1 MSKKPYYITTPIY
14 YPSGNPHIGHCYT
27 TVACDSIARYRRMQG
42 YDVMFLTG
50 KDEHGQ
56 KIEQKAAEKGVTP
69 KQYVDEIVE
78 HFKKLWSYMNISY
91 DRYIR
96 TTDDYHV
103 KSVQTIFKALYD
115 KGYIYK
121 GEYKGKYCT
130 PCESFWTESQLD
142 EDGKCPECHRDVVEA
157 KEEAYF
163 FKMSPFAERIEKLLL
178 ETDYLQPKTRA
189 TELVNNFIK
198 PGLED
203 LCVSRTSFKWGIPVP
218 FDDKHIIYVW
228 VDALSNYI
236 SALGYAN
243 DTYNDYD
250 KFWPADVHMVAKDI
264 MRFHAIIWPA
274 ILMALDLPLPK
285 HLAVHGWITFN
296 GQKMSKSI
304 GNVVDPM
311 VLGERYSPDAIRY
324 HILREMALGA
334 DSSFSNEIMINRI
347 NSDLANDLGN
357 LVSRTVAMVEKY
369 FGGTLPAD
377 KKSDPMDDELISMAT
392 ALRAKVDECMDNT
405 TLNIA
410 LAEIFKVIS
419 RANKYID
426 ETAPW
431 VLAKDESNKPRLA
444 AVLYNLLEAIR
455 ISTSLLSAFMPT
467 TMPKVWE
474 QIGASA
480 DDVSYENAAKFGVL
494 PADVTVHRGEVLFPR
509 IDVDK
514 EISELNAL
522 IDAQM
527 KKTQAEQDKDG
538 ANLEPLSETIKIDD
552 FFKSDLRVAEVKSCE
567 KIPKAKKLLK
577 LMLDDGFGERQVV
590 SGIAKWYA
598 PDDLIGKKVIVVA
611 NLAPAKLCGVESNG
625 MIVAASV
632 GEDAKVIF
640 VDKDI
645 PNGSKLS

>member
-1 MSKKPYYITTPIY
+1 MEKKPFYITTPIY

-50 KDEHGQ
+50 TDEHGL

-69 KQYVDEIVE
+69 KEYVDEVVKT
-78 HFKKLWSYMNISY
+78 FKKLWSYMNISY

-96 TTDDYHV
+96 TTDDYHIET
-103 KSVQTIFKALYD
+103 VQKIFKALYD

-142 EDGKCPECHRDVVEA
+142 ENGCCPECHREVTEA

-163 FKMSPFAERIEKLLL
+163 FKMSPFAERIEKLLT

-203 LCVSRTSFKWGIPVP
+203 LCVSRTTFKWGIPVT
-218 FDDKHIIYVW
+218 FDDKHVVYVW
-228 VDALSNYI
+228 IDALSNYI
-236 SALGYAN
+236 SALGFWN
-243 DTYNDYD
+243 EQYNDFD

-264 MRFHAIIWPA
+264 MRFHAIVWPA
-274 ILMALDLPLPK
+274 MLMALDLPLPK

-296 GQKMSKSI
+296 GQKMSKSL
-304 GNVVDPM
+304 GNVVDPFI
-311 VLGERYSPDAIRY
+311 LGERYGADAIRY

-347 NSDLANDLGN
+347 NSDLANGLGN
-357 LVSRTVAMVEKY
+357 LVSRTVAMVDKY

-377 KKSDPMDDELISMAT
+377 REEGEFDAELIAE
-392 ALRAKVDECMDNT
+392 AKGLVAKVDEFMDKTQIN
-405 TLNIA
+405 NA
-410 LAEIFKVIS
+410 LAEIFKVVS

-431 VLAKDESNKPRLA
+431 VLGKDESKKARLA
-444 AVLYNLLEAIR
+444 TVLYNLLETIR
-455 ISTSLLSAFMPT
+455 IVSTLLSNFMPT

-474 QIGASA
+474 QIGAAES
-480 DDVSYENAAKFGVL
+480 DITYENAGKFGVL
-494 PADVTVHRGEVLFPR
+494 PADVTVHRGEIIFPR

-514 EISELNAL
+514 EIEELNK
-522 IDAQM
+522 IIGSN
-527 KKTQAEQDKDG
+527 AEPEEKADDG
-538 ANLEPLSETIKIDD
+538 FEPAPIADEITIDD
-552 FFKSDLRVAEVKSCE
+552 FAKVDLRVALVKDCE
-567 KIPKAKKLLK
+567 KVKKSKKLLC
-577 LMLDDGFGERQVV
+577 LQLDDGFGGRQVV
-590 SGIAKWYA
+590 SGIAAWYK
-598 PDDLIGKKVIVVA
+598 PEDLIGKKVVIVA
-611 NLAPAKLCGVESNG
+611 NLKPVKLCGVESNG
-625 MIVAASV
+625 MICAADTSDGAASV
-632 GEDAKVIF
+632 IFPDQDLPCGAK
-640 VDKDI
+640 
-645 PNGSKLS
+645 LR

>member
-1 MSKKPYYITTPIY
+1 MEKKPFYITTPIY

-50 KDEHGQ
+50 TDEHGL

-69 KQYVDEIVE
+69 KEYVDEIVKT
-78 HFKKLWSYMNISY
+78 FKKLWSYMNISY

-96 TTDDYHV
+96 TTDDYHIET
-103 KSVQTIFKALYD
+103 VQKIFKALYD

-142 EDGKCPECHRDVVEA
+142 ENGCCPECHREVTEA

-163 FKMSPFAERIEKLLL
+163 FKMSPFAERIEKLLT

-203 LCVSRTSFKWGIPVP
+203 LCVSRTTFKWGIPVT
-218 FDDKHIIYVW
+218 FDDKHVVYVW
-228 VDALSNYI
+228 IDALSNYI
-236 SALGYAN
+236 SALGFWN
-243 DTYNDYD
+243 EQYNDFD

-274 ILMALDLPLPK
+274 MLMALDLPLPK

-296 GQKMSKSI
+296 GQKMSKSL
-304 GNVVDPM
+304 GNVVDPFI
-311 VLGERYSPDAIRY
+311 LGERYGADAIRY

-347 NSDLANDLGN
+347 NSDLANGLGN
-357 LVSRTVAMVEKY
+357 LVSRTVAMADKY

-377 KKSDPMDDELISMAT
+377 REAGDFDAELMAE
-392 ALRAKVDECMDNT
+392 AKELVAKVDEFMDKTQIN
-405 TLNIA
+405 NA
-410 LAEIFKVIS
+410 LAEIFKVVS

-431 VLAKDESNKPRLA
+431 VLGKDESKKARLA
-444 AVLYNLLEAIR
+444 TVLYNLLEAIR
-455 ISTSLLSAFMPT
+455 IVSTLLSNFMPT

-474 QIGASA
+474 QIGAAES
-480 DDVSYENAAKFGVL
+480 DITYENAGKFGVL
-494 PADVTVHRGEVLFPR
+494 PADVTVHRGEIIFPR
-509 IDVDK
+509 IDVNK
-514 EISELNAL
+514 EIEELNK
-522 IDAQM
+522 IIGSN
-527 KKTQAEQDKDG
+527 AEPEEKADDG
-538 ANLEPLSETIKIDD
+538 FEPAPIADEITIDD
-552 FFKSDLRVAEVKSCE
+552 FAKVDLRVALVKDCE
-567 KIPKAKKLLK
+567 KVKKSKKLLC
-577 LMLDDGFGERQVV
+577 LQLDDGFGGRQVV
-590 SGIAKWYA
+590 SGIAAWYK
-598 PDDLIGKKVIVVA
+598 PEDLIGKKVVIVA
-611 NLAPAKLCGVESNG
+611 NLKPVKLCGVESNG
-625 MIVAASV
+625 MICAADTPDGAASV
-632 GEDAKVIF
+632 IFPDQDLPCGAK
-640 VDKDI
+640 
-645 PNGSKLS
+645 LR

>member
-1 MSKKPYYITTPIY
+1 MEKKPFYITTPIY

-42 YDVMFLTG
+42 YVVMFLTG
-50 KDEHGQ
+50 TDEHGL

-69 KQYVDEIVE
+69 KEYVDEVVKT
-78 HFKKLWSYMNISY
+78 FKKLWSYMNISY

-96 TTDDYHV
+96 TTDDYHIET
-103 KSVQTIFKALYD
+103 VQKIFKALYD

-142 EDGKCPECHRDVVEA
+142 ENGCCPECHREVTEA

-163 FKMSPFAERIEKLLL
+163 FKMSPFAERIEKLLT

-203 LCVSRTSFKWGIPVP
+203 LCVSRTTFKWGIPVT
-218 FDDKHIIYVW
+218 FDDKHVVYVW
-228 VDALSNYI
+228 IDALSNYI
-236 SALGYAN
+236 SALGFWN
-243 DTYNDYD
+243 EQYNDFD

-274 ILMALDLPLPK
+274 MLMALDLPLPK

-296 GQKMSKSI
+296 GQKMSKSL
-304 GNVVDPM
+304 GNVVDPFI
-311 VLGERYSPDAIRY
+311 LGERYGADAIRY

-347 NSDLANDLGN
+347 NSDLANGLGN
-357 LVSRTVAMVEKY
+357 LVSRTVAMADKY

-377 KKSDPMDDELISMAT
+377 REAGDFDAELIAE
-392 ALRAKVDECMDNT
+392 AEELRAKVDEFMDKTQIN
-405 TLNIA
+405 NA
-410 LAEIFKVIS
+410 LAEIFKVVS

-431 VLAKDESNKPRLA
+431 VLGKDESKKARLA
-444 AVLYNLLEAIR
+444 TVLYNLLETIR
-455 ISTSLLSAFMPT
+455 IVSTLLSNFMPT

-474 QIGASA
+474 QIGAAES
-480 DDVSYENAAKFGVL
+480 DITYENAGKFGVL
-494 PADVTVHRGEVLFPR
+494 PADVTVHRGEIIFPR

-514 EISELNAL
+514 EIEELNKIIGSNAKPEEKA
-522 IDAQM
+522 D
-527 KKTQAEQDKDG
+527 DG
-538 ANLEPLSETIKIDD
+538 FEPAPIADEITIDD
-552 FFKSDLRVAEVKSCE
+552 FAKVDLRVALVKDCE
-567 KIPKAKKLLK
+567 KVKKSKKLLC
-577 LMLDDGFGERQVV
+577 LQLDDGFGGRQVV
-590 SGIAKWYA
+590 SGIAAWYK
-598 PDDLIGKKVIVVA
+598 PEDLIGKKVVIVA
-611 NLAPAKLCGVESNG
+611 NLKPVKLCGVESNG
-625 MIVAASV
+625 MICAADTPDGAASV
-632 GEDAKVIF
+632 IFPDQDLPCGAK
-640 VDKDI
+640 
-645 PNGSKLS
+645 LR

>member
-1 MSKKPYYITTPIY
+1 MEKKPFYITTPIY

-50 KDEHGQ
+50 TDEHGL

-69 KQYVDEIVE
+69 KEYVDEIVKN
-78 HFKKLWSYMNISY
+78 FKKLWSYMNISY

-96 TTDDYHV
+96 TTDDYHIET
-103 KSVQTIFKALYD
+103 VQKIFKALYD

-142 EDGKCPECHRDVVEA
+142 ENGCCPECHREVTEA

-163 FKMSPFAERIEKLLL
+163 FKMSPFAERIEKLLT

-203 LCVSRTSFKWGIPVP
+203 LCVSRTTFKWGIPVT
-218 FDDKHIIYVW
+218 FDDKHVVYVW
-228 VDALSNYI
+228 IDALSNYI
-236 SALGYAN
+236 SALGFWN
-243 DTYNDYD
+243 EQYNDFD

-274 ILMALDLPLPK
+274 MLMALDLPLPK

-296 GQKMSKSI
+296 GQKMSKSL
-304 GNVVDPM
+304 GNVVDPFI
-311 VLGERYSPDAIRY
+311 LGERYGADAIRY

-347 NSDLANDLGN
+347 NSDLANGLGN
-357 LVSRTVAMVEKY
+357 LVSRTVAMADKY

-377 KKSDPMDDELISMAT
+377 REAGEFDAELIAE
-392 ALRAKVDECMDNT
+392 AKGLVAKVDEFMDKTQIN
-405 TLNIA
+405 NA
-410 LAEIFKVIS
+410 LAEIFKVVS

-431 VLAKDESNKPRLA
+431 VLGKDESKKARLA
-444 AVLYNLLEAIR
+444 TVLYNLLETIR
-455 ISTSLLSAFMPT
+455 IVSTLLSNFMPT

-474 QIGASA
+474 QIGAAES
-480 DDVSYENAAKFGVL
+480 DITYENAGKFGVL
-494 PADVTVHRGEVLFPR
+494 PADVTVHRGEIIFPR

-514 EISELNAL
+514 EIEELNK
-522 IDAQM
+522 IIGSN
-527 KKTQAEQDKDG
+527 AEPEEKADDG
-538 ANLEPLSETIKIDD
+538 FEPAPIADEITIDD
-552 FFKSDLRVAEVKSCE
+552 FAKVDLRVALVKDCE
-567 KIPKAKKLLK
+567 KVKKSKKLLC
-577 LMLDDGFGERQVV
+577 LQLDDGFGGRQVV
-590 SGIAKWYA
+590 SGIAAWYK
-598 PDDLIGKKVIVVA
+598 PEDLIGKKVVIVA
-611 NLAPAKLCGVESNG
+611 NLKPVKLCGVESNG
-625 MIVAASV
+625 MICAADTPDGAASV
-632 GEDAKVIF
+632 IFPDQDLPCGAK
-640 VDKDI
+640 
-645 PNGSKLS
+645 LR

>member
-1 MSKKPYYITTPIY
+1 MEKKPFYITTPIY

-50 KDEHGQ
+50 TDEHGL

-69 KQYVDEIVE
+69 KEYVDEVVKT
-78 HFKKLWSYMNISY
+78 FKKLWSYMNISY

-96 TTDDYHV
+96 TTDDYHIET
-103 KSVQTIFKALYD
+103 VQKIFKALYD

-142 EDGKCPECHRDVVEA
+142 ENGCCPECHREVTEA

-163 FKMSPFAERIEKLLL
+163 FKMSSFAERIEKLLT

-203 LCVSRTSFKWGIPVP
+203 LCVSRTTFKWGIPVT
-218 FDDKHIIYVW
+218 FDDKHVVYVW
-228 VDALSNYI
+228 IDALSNYI
-236 SALGYAN
+236 SALGFWN
-243 DTYNDYD
+243 EQYNDFD

-264 MRFHAIIWPA
+264 MRFHAIVWPA
-274 ILMALDLPLPK
+274 MLMALDLPLPK

-296 GQKMSKSI
+296 GQKMSKSL
-304 GNVVDPM
+304 GNVVDPFI
-311 VLGERYSPDAIRY
+311 LGERYGADAIRY

-347 NSDLANDLGN
+347 NSDLANGLGN
-357 LVSRTVAMVEKY
+357 LVSRTVAMADKY

-377 KKSDPMDDELISMAT
+377 REEGDFDAELIAE
-392 ALRAKVDECMDNT
+392 AKGLVAKVDEFMDKTQIN
-405 TLNIA
+405 NA
-410 LAEIFKVIS
+410 LAEIFKVVS

-431 VLAKDESNKPRLA
+431 VLGKDESKKARLA
-444 AVLYNLLEAIR
+444 TVLYNLLETIR
-455 ISTSLLSAFMPT
+455 IVSTLLSNFMPT

-474 QIGASA
+474 QIGAAES
-480 DDVSYENAAKFGVL
+480 DITYENAGKFGVL
-494 PADVTVHRGEVLFPR
+494 PADVTVHRGEIIFPR

-514 EISELNAL
+514 EIEELNK
-522 IDAQM
+522 IIGSN
-527 KKTQAEQDKDG
+527 AEPEEKADDG
-538 ANLEPLSETIKIDD
+538 FEPAPIADEITIDD
-552 FFKSDLRVAEVKSCE
+552 FAKVDLRVALVKDCE
-567 KIPKAKKLLK
+567 KVKKSKKLLC
-577 LMLDDGFGERQVV
+577 LQLDDGFGGRQVV
-590 SGIAKWYA
+590 SGIAAWYK
-598 PDDLIGKKVIVVA
+598 PEDLIGKKVVIVA
-611 NLAPAKLCGVESNG
+611 NLKPVKLCGVESNG
-625 MIVAASV
+625 MICAADTPDGAASV
-632 GEDAKVIF
+632 IFPDQDLPCGAK
-640 VDKDI
+640 
-645 PNGSKLS
+645 LR

>member
-1 MSKKPYYITTPIY
+1 MEKKPFYITTPIY

-50 KDEHGQ
+50 TDEHGL

-69 KQYVDEIVE
+69 KEYVDEVVKT
-78 HFKKLWSYMNISY
+78 FKKLWSYMNISY

-96 TTDDYHV
+96 TTDDYHIET
-103 KSVQTIFKALYD
+103 VQKIFKALYD

-142 EDGKCPECHRDVVEA
+142 ENGCCPECHREVTEA

-163 FKMSPFAERIEKLLL
+163 FKMSPFAERIEKLLT

-203 LCVSRTSFKWGIPVP
+203 LCVSRTTFKWGIPVT
-218 FDDKHIIYVW
+218 FDDKHVIYVW
-228 VDALSNYI
+228 IDALSNYI
-236 SALGYAN
+236 SALGFWN
-243 DTYNDYD
+243 EQYNDFD

-274 ILMALDLPLPK
+274 MLMALDLPLPK

-296 GQKMSKSI
+296 GQKMSKSL
-304 GNVVDPM
+304 GNVVDPFI
-311 VLGERYSPDAIRY
+311 LGERYGADAIRY

-347 NSDLANDLGN
+347 NSDLANGLGN
-357 LVSRTVAMVEKY
+357 LVSRTVAMVDKY

-377 KKSDPMDDELISMAT
+377 REAGDFDAELIAE
-392 ALRAKVDECMDNT
+392 AEELRAKVDEFMDKTQIN
-405 TLNIA
+405 NA
-410 LAEIFKVIS
+410 LAEIFKVVS

-431 VLAKDESNKPRLA
+431 VLGKDESKKARLA
-444 AVLYNLLEAIR
+444 TVLYNLLETIR
-455 ISTSLLSAFMPT
+455 IVSTLLSNFMPT

-474 QIGASA
+474 QIGAAES
-480 DDVSYENAAKFGVL
+480 DITYENAGKFGVL
-494 PADVTVHRGEVLFPR
+494 PADVTVHRGEIIFPR

-514 EISELNAL
+514 EIEELNK
-522 IDAQM
+522 IIGSN
-527 KKTQAEQDKDG
+527 AEPEEKADDG
-538 ANLEPLSETIKIDD
+538 FEPAPIADEITIDD
-552 FFKSDLRVAEVKSCE
+552 FAKVDLRVALVKDCE
-567 KIPKAKKLLK
+567 KVKKSKKLLC
-577 LMLDDGFGERQVV
+577 LQLDDGFGGRQVV
-590 SGIAKWYA
+590 SGIAAWYK
-598 PDDLIGKKVIVVA
+598 PEDLIGKKVVIVA
-611 NLAPAKLCGVESNG
+611 NLKPVKLCGVESNG
-625 MIVAASV
+625 MICAADTPDGAASV
-632 GEDAKVIF
+632 IFPDQDLPCGAK
-640 VDKDI
+640 
-645 PNGSKLS
+645 LR

>member
-1 MSKKPYYITTPIY
+1 MEKKPFYITTPIY

-50 KDEHGQ
+50 TDEHGL
-56 KIEQKAAEKGVTP
+56 KIEQKAVEKGVTP
-69 KQYVDEIVE
+69 KEYVDEIVKT
-78 HFKKLWSYMNISY
+78 FKKLWSYMNISY

-96 TTDDYHV
+96 TTDDYHIET
-103 KSVQTIFKALYD
+103 VQKIFKALYD

-142 EDGKCPECHRDVVEA
+142 ENGCCPECHREVTEA

-163 FKMSPFAERIEKLLL
+163 FKMSPFAERIEKLLT

-203 LCVSRTSFKWGIPVP
+203 LCVSRTSFKWGIPVT
-218 FDDKHIIYVW
+218 FDDKHVVYVW
-228 VDALSNYI
+228 IDALSNYI
-236 SALGYAN
+236 SALGFWN
-243 DTYNDYD
+243 EQYNDFD

-274 ILMALDLPLPK
+274 MLMALDLPLPK

-296 GQKMSKSI
+296 GQKMSKSL
-304 GNVVDPM
+304 GNVVDPFI
-311 VLGERYSPDAIRY
+311 LGERYGADAIRY

-347 NSDLANDLGN
+347 NSDLANGLGN
-357 LVSRTVAMVEKY
+357 LVSRTVAMADKY
-369 FGGTLPAD
+369 FGGTLP
-377 KKSDPMDDELISMAT
+377 SDREAGDFDAELIAE
-392 ALRAKVDECMDNT
+392 AEELRAKVDEFMDKTQIN
-405 TLNIA
+405 NA
-410 LAEIFKVIS
+410 LAEIFKVVS

-431 VLAKDESNKPRLA
+431 VLGKDESKKARLA
-444 AVLYNLLEAIR
+444 TVLYNLLETIR
-455 ISTSLLSAFMPT
+455 IVSTLLSNFMPT

-474 QIGASA
+474 QIGAAES
-480 DDVSYENAAKFGVL
+480 DITYENAGKFGVL
-494 PADVTVHRGEVLFPR
+494 PADVTVHRGEIIFPR

-514 EISELNAL
+514 EIEELNK
-522 IDAQM
+522 IIGSN
-527 KKTQAEQDKDG
+527 AEPEEKADDG
-538 ANLEPLSETIKIDD
+538 FEPAPIADEITIDD
-552 FFKSDLRVAEVKSCE
+552 FAKVDLRVALVKDCE
-567 KIPKAKKLLK
+567 KVKKSKKLLC
-577 LMLDDGFGERQVV
+577 LQLDDGFGGRQVV
-590 SGIAKWYA
+590 SGIAAWYK
-598 PDDLIGKKVIVVA
+598 PEDLIGKKVVIVA
-611 NLAPAKLCGVESNG
+611 NLKPVKLCGVESNG
-625 MIVAASV
+625 MICAADTPDGAASV
-632 GEDAKVIF
+632 IFPDQDLPCGAK
-640 VDKDI
+640 
-645 PNGSKLS
+645 LR

>member
-1 MSKKPYYITTPIY
+1 MEKKPFYITTPIY

-50 KDEHGQ
+50 TDEHGL

-69 KQYVDEIVE
+69 KEYVDEVVKT
-78 HFKKLWSYMNISY
+78 FKKLWSYMNISY

-96 TTDDYHV
+96 TTDDYHIET
-103 KSVQTIFKALYD
+103 VQKIFKALYD

-142 EDGKCPECHRDVVEA
+142 ENGCCPECHREVTEA

-163 FKMSPFAERIEKLLL
+163 FKMSPFADRIEKLLT

-203 LCVSRTSFKWGIPVP
+203 LCVSRTTFKWGIPVT
-218 FDDKHIIYVW
+218 FDDKHVVYVW
-228 VDALSNYI
+228 IDALSNYI
-236 SALGYAN
+236 SALGFWN
-243 DTYNDYD
+243 EQYNDFD

-274 ILMALDLPLPK
+274 MLMALDLPLPK

-296 GQKMSKSI
+296 GQKMSKSL
-304 GNVVDPM
+304 GNVVDPFI
-311 VLGERYSPDAIRY
+311 LGERYGADAIRY

-347 NSDLANDLGN
+347 NSDLANGLGN
-357 LVSRTVAMVEKY
+357 LVSRTVAMADKY

-377 KKSDPMDDELISMAT
+377 REAGDFDAELIAE
-392 ALRAKVDECMDNT
+392 AEGLVAKVDEFMDKTQIN
-405 TLNIA
+405 NA
-410 LAEIFKVIS
+410 LAEIFKVVS

-431 VLAKDESNKPRLA
+431 VLGKDESKKARLA
-444 AVLYNLLEAIR
+444 TVLYNLLETIR
-455 ISTSLLSAFMPT
+455 IVSTLLSNFMPT

-474 QIGASA
+474 QIGAAES
-480 DDVSYENAAKFGVL
+480 DITYENAGKFGVL
-494 PADVTVHRGEVLFPR
+494 PADVTVHRSEIIFPR

-514 EISELNAL
+514 EIEELNKIIGSNAKPEEKA
-522 IDAQM
+522 D
-527 KKTQAEQDKDG
+527 DG
-538 ANLEPLSETIKIDD
+538 FEPAPIADEITIDD
-552 FFKSDLRVAEVKSCE
+552 FAKVDLRVALVKDCE
-567 KIPKAKKLLK
+567 KVKKSKKLLC
-577 LMLDDGFGERQVV
+577 LQLDDGFGGRQVV
-590 SGIAKWYA
+590 SGIAAWYK
-598 PDDLIGKKVIVVA
+598 PEDLIGKKVVIVA
-611 NLAPAKLCGVESNG
+611 NLKPVKLCGVESNG
-625 MIVAASV
+625 MICAADTPDGAASV
-632 GEDAKVIF
+632 IFPDQDLPCGAK
-640 VDKDI
+640 
-645 PNGSKLS
+645 LR

>member
-1 MSKKPYYITTPIY
+1 MEKKPFYITTPIY

-50 KDEHGQ
+50 TDEHGL

-69 KQYVDEIVE
+69 KEYVDEIVKN
-78 HFKKLWSYMNISY
+78 FKKLWSYMNISY

-96 TTDDYHV
+96 TTDDYHIET
-103 KSVQTIFKALYD
+103 VQKIFKALYD

-142 EDGKCPECHRDVVEA
+142 ENGCCPECHREVTEA

-163 FKMSPFAERIEKLLL
+163 FKMSPFAERIEKLLT

-203 LCVSRTSFKWGIPVP
+203 LCVSRTTFKWGIPVT
-218 FDDKHIIYVW
+218 FDDKHVVYVW
-228 VDALSNYI
+228 IDALSNYI
-236 SALGYAN
+236 SALGFWN
-243 DTYNDYD
+243 EQYNDFD

-274 ILMALDLPLPK
+274 MLMALDLPLPK

-296 GQKMSKSI
+296 GQKMSKSL
-304 GNVVDPM
+304 GNVVDPFI
-311 VLGERYSPDAIRY
+311 LGERYGADAIRY

-347 NSDLANDLGN
+347 NSDLANGLGN
-357 LVSRTVAMVEKY
+357 LVSRTVAMADKY

-377 KKSDPMDDELISMAT
+377 REEGDFDAELIAE
-392 ALRAKVDECMDNT
+392 AEELRAKVDEFMDKTQIN
-405 TLNIA
+405 NA
-410 LAEIFKVIS
+410 LAEIFKVVS

-431 VLAKDESNKPRLA
+431 VLGKDESKKARLA
-444 AVLYNLLEAIR
+444 TVLYNLLETIR
-455 ISTSLLSAFMPT
+455 IVSTLLSNFMPT

-474 QIGASA
+474 QIGAAES
-480 DDVSYENAAKFGVL
+480 DITYENAGKFGVL
-494 PADVTVHRGEVLFPR
+494 PADVTVHRGEIIFPR

-514 EISELNAL
+514 EIEELNKIIGSNSEPEEKA
-522 IDAQM
+522 D
-527 KKTQAEQDKDG
+527 DG
-538 ANLEPLSETIKIDD
+538 FEPAPIADEITIDD
-552 FFKSDLRVAEVKSCE
+552 FAKVDLRVALVKDCE
-567 KIPKAKKLLK
+567 KVKKSKKLLC
-577 LMLDDGFGERQVV
+577 LQLDDGFGGRQVV
-590 SGIAKWYA
+590 SGIAAWYK
-598 PDDLIGKKVIVVA
+598 PEDLIGKKVVIVA
-611 NLAPAKLCGVESNG
+611 NLKPVKLCGVESNG
-625 MIVAASV
+625 MICAADTPDGAASV
-632 GEDAKVIF
+632 IFPDQDLPCGAK
-640 VDKDI
+640 
-645 PNGSKLS
+645 LR

>member
-1 MSKKPYYITTPIY
+1 MEKKPFYITTPIY

-50 KDEHGQ
+50 TDEHGL

-69 KQYVDEIVE
+69 KEYVDEVVKT
-78 HFKKLWSYMNISY
+78 FKKLWSYMNISY

-96 TTDDYHV
+96 TTDDYHIET
-103 KSVQTIFKALYD
+103 VQKIFKALYD

-142 EDGKCPECHRDVVEA
+142 ENGCCPECHREVTEA

-163 FKMSPFAERIEKLLL
+163 FKMSPFAERIEKLLT

-203 LCVSRTSFKWGIPVP
+203 LCVSRTSFKWGIPVT
-218 FDDKHIIYVW
+218 FDDKHVVYVW
-228 VDALSNYI
+228 IDALSNYI
-236 SALGYAN
+236 SALGFWN
-243 DTYNDYD
+243 EQYNDFD

-274 ILMALDLPLPK
+274 MLMALDLPLPK

-296 GQKMSKSI
+296 GQKMSKSL
-304 GNVVDPM
+304 GNVVDPFI
-311 VLGERYSPDAIRY
+311 LGERYGADAIRY

-347 NSDLANDLGN
+347 NSDLANGLGN
-357 LVSRTVAMVEKY
+357 LVSRTVAMVDKY
-369 FGGTLPAD
+369 FGGTLPTDREEGDFDA
-377 KKSDPMDDELISMAT
+377 ELIAE
-392 ALRAKVDECMDNT
+392 AKGLVAKVDEFMDKTQIN
-405 TLNIA
+405 NA
-410 LAEIFKVIS
+410 LAEIFKIVS

-431 VLAKDESNKPRLA
+431 VLGKDESKKARLA
-444 AVLYNLLEAIR
+444 TVLYNLLETIR
-455 ISTSLLSAFMPT
+455 IVSTLLSNFMPT

-474 QIGASA
+474 QIGAAES
-480 DDVSYENAAKFGVL
+480 DITYENAGKFGVL
-494 PADVTVHRGEVLFPR
+494 PADVTVHRGEIIFPR

-514 EISELNAL
+514 EIEELNK
-522 IDAQM
+522 IIGSN
-527 KKTQAEQDKDG
+527 AEPEEKADDG
-538 ANLEPLSETIKIDD
+538 FEPAPIADEITIDD
-552 FFKSDLRVAEVKSCE
+552 FAKVDLRVALVKDCE
-567 KIPKAKKLLK
+567 KVKKSKKLLC
-577 LMLDDGFGERQVV
+577 LQLDDGFGGRQVV
-590 SGIAKWYA
+590 SGIAAWYK
-598 PDDLIGKKVIVVA
+598 PEDLIGKKVVIVA
-611 NLAPAKLCGVESNG
+611 NLKPVKLCGVESNG
-625 MIVAASV
+625 MICAADTPDGAASV
-632 GEDAKVIF
+632 IFPDQDLPCGAK
-640 VDKDI
+640 
-645 PNGSKLS
+645 LR

>member
-1 MSKKPYYITTPIY
+1 MEKKPFYITTPIY

-50 KDEHGQ
+50 TDEHGL

-69 KQYVDEIVE
+69 KEYVDEVVKT
-78 HFKKLWSYMNISY
+78 FKKLWSYMNISY

-96 TTDDYHV
+96 TTDDYHIET
-103 KSVQTIFKALYD
+103 VQKIFKALYD

-142 EDGKCPECHRDVVEA
+142 ENGCCPECHREVTEA

-163 FKMSPFAERIEKLLL
+163 FKMSSFAERIEKLLT

-203 LCVSRTSFKWGIPVP
+203 LCVSRTTFKWGIPVT
-218 FDDKHIIYVW
+218 FDDKHVVYVW
-228 VDALSNYI
+228 IDALSNYI
-236 SALGYAN
+236 SALGFWN
-243 DTYNDYD
+243 EQYNDFD

-274 ILMALDLPLPK
+274 MLMALDLPLPK

-296 GQKMSKSI
+296 GQKMSKSL
-304 GNVVDPM
+304 GNVVDPFI
-311 VLGERYSPDAIRY
+311 LGERYGADAIRY

-347 NSDLANDLGN
+347 NSDLANGLGN
-357 LVSRTVAMVEKY
+357 LVSRTVAMADKY

-377 KKSDPMDDELISMAT
+377 REAGDFDAELIAE
-392 ALRAKVDECMDNT
+392 AEELRAKVDEFMDKTQIN
-405 TLNIA
+405 NA
-410 LAEIFKVIS
+410 LAEIFKIVS

-431 VLAKDESNKPRLA
+431 VLGKDESKKARLA
-444 AVLYNLLEAIR
+444 TVLYNLLETIR
-455 ISTSLLSAFMPT
+455 IVSTLLSNFMPT

-474 QIGASA
+474 QIGAAES
-480 DDVSYENAAKFGVL
+480 DITYENAGKFGVL
-494 PADVTVHRGEVLFPR
+494 PADVTVHRGEIIFPR

-514 EISELNAL
+514 EIEELNK
-522 IDAQM
+522 IIGSN
-527 KKTQAEQDKDG
+527 AEPEEKADDG
-538 ANLEPLSETIKIDD
+538 FEPAPIADEITIDD
-552 FFKSDLRVAEVKSCE
+552 FAKVDLRVALVKDCE
-567 KIPKAKKLLK
+567 KVKKSKKLLC
-577 LMLDDGFGERQVV
+577 LQLDDGFGGRQVV
-590 SGIAKWYA
+590 SGIAAWYK
-598 PDDLIGKKVIVVA
+598 PEDLIGKKVVIVA
-611 NLAPAKLCGVESNG
+611 NLKPVKLCGVESNG
-625 MIVAASV
+625 MICAADTPDGAASV
-632 GEDAKVIF
+632 IF
-640 VDKDI
+640 PDQDL
-645 PNGSKLS
+645 PCGAQLR

>member
-1 MSKKPYYITTPIY
+1 MEKKPFYITTPIY

-50 KDEHGQ
+50 TDEHGL

-69 KQYVDEIVE
+69 KEYVDEIVKT
-78 HFKKLWSYMNISY
+78 FKKLWSYMNISY

-96 TTDDYHV
+96 TTDDYHIET
-103 KSVQTIFKALYD
+103 VQKIFKALYD

-142 EDGKCPECHRDVVEA
+142 ENGCCPECHREVTEA

-163 FKMSPFAERIEKLLL
+163 FKMSPFAERIEKLLT

-203 LCVSRTSFKWGIPVP
+203 LCVSRTTFKWGIPVT
-218 FDDKHIIYVW
+218 FDDKHVVYVW
-228 VDALSNYI
+228 IDALSNYI
-236 SALGYAN
+236 SALGFWN
-243 DTYNDYD
+243 EQYNDFD

-274 ILMALDLPLPK
+274 MLMALDLPLPK

-296 GQKMSKSI
+296 GQKMSKSL
-304 GNVVDPM
+304 GNVVDPFII
-311 VLGERYSPDAIRY
+311 GERYGADAIRY

-347 NSDLANDLGN
+347 NSDLANGLGN
-357 LVSRTVAMVEKY
+357 LVSRTVAMADKY

-377 KKSDPMDDELISMAT
+377 REAGYFDAELIAE
-392 ALRAKVDECMDNT
+392 AEELRAKVDEFMDKTQIN
-405 TLNIA
+405 NA
-410 LAEIFKVIS
+410 LAEIFKVVS

-431 VLAKDESNKPRLA
+431 VLGKDESKKARLA
-444 AVLYNLLEAIR
+444 TVLYNLLETIR
-455 ISTSLLSAFMPT
+455 IVSTLLSNFMPT

-474 QIGASA
+474 QIGAAES
-480 DDVSYENAAKFGVL
+480 DITYENAGKFGVL
-494 PADVTVHRGEVLFPR
+494 PADVTVHRGEIIFPR

-514 EISELNAL
+514 EIEELNKIIGSNAKPEEKA
-522 IDAQM
+522 D
-527 KKTQAEQDKDG
+527 DG
-538 ANLEPLSETIKIDD
+538 FEPAPIADEITIDD
-552 FFKSDLRVAEVKSCE
+552 FAKVDLRVALVKDCE
-567 KIPKAKKLLK
+567 KVKKSKKLLC
-577 LMLDDGFGERQVV
+577 LQLDDGFGGRQVV
-590 SGIAKWYA
+590 SGIAAWYK
-598 PDDLIGKKVIVVA
+598 PEDLIGKKVVIVA
-611 NLAPAKLCGVESNG
+611 NLKPVKLCGVESNG
-625 MIVAASV
+625 MICAADTPDGAASV
-632 GEDAKVIF
+632 IFPDQDLPCGAK
-640 VDKDI
+640 
-645 PNGSKLS
+645 LR

>member
-1 MSKKPYYITTPIY
+1 MEKKPFYITTPIY

-50 KDEHGQ
+50 TDEHGL

-69 KQYVDEIVE
+69 KEYVDEVVKT
-78 HFKKLWSYMNISY
+78 FKKLWSYMNISY

-96 TTDDYHV
+96 TTDDYHIET
-103 KSVQTIFKALYD
+103 VQKIFKALYD

-142 EDGKCPECHRDVVEA
+142 ENGCCPECHREVTEA

-163 FKMSPFAERIEKLLL
+163 FKMSPFAERIEKLLT

-203 LCVSRTSFKWGIPVP
+203 LCVSRTTFKWGIPVT
-218 FDDKHIIYVW
+218 FDDKHVVYVW
-228 VDALSNYI
+228 IDALSNYI
-236 SALGYAN
+236 SALGFWN
-243 DTYNDYD
+243 EQYNDFD

-274 ILMALDLPLPK
+274 MLMALDLPLPK

-296 GQKMSKSI
+296 GQKMSKSL
-304 GNVVDPM
+304 GNVVDPFI
-311 VLGERYSPDAIRY
+311 LGERYGADAIRY

-347 NSDLANDLGN
+347 NSDLANGLGN
-357 LVSRTVAMVEKY
+357 LVSRTVAMADKY

-377 KKSDPMDDELISMAT
+377 REAGEFDAELIAE
-392 ALRAKVDECMDNT
+392 ANGLVAKVDEFMDKTQIN
-405 TLNIA
+405 NA
-410 LAEIFKVIS
+410 LAEIFKVVS

-431 VLAKDESNKPRLA
+431 VLGKDESKKARLA
-444 AVLYNLLEAIR
+444 TVLYNLLETIR
-455 ISTSLLSAFMPT
+455 IVSTLLSNFMPT

-474 QIGASA
+474 QIGAAES
-480 DDVSYENAAKFGVL
+480 DITYENAGKFGVL
-494 PADVTVHRGEVLFPR
+494 PADVTVHRGEIIFPR

-514 EISELNAL
+514 EIEELKKIIGSNAKPEEKA
-522 IDAQM
+522 D
-527 KKTQAEQDKDG
+527 DG
-538 ANLEPLSETIKIDD
+538 FEPAPIADEITIDD
-552 FFKSDLRVAEVKSCE
+552 FAKVDLRVALVKDCE
-567 KIPKAKKLLK
+567 KVKKSKKLLC
-577 LMLDDGFGERQVV
+577 LQLDDGFGGRQVV
-590 SGIAKWYA
+590 SGIAAWYK
-598 PDDLIGKKVIVVA
+598 PEDLIGKKVVIVA
-611 NLAPAKLCGVESNG
+611 NLKPVKLCGVVSNG
-625 MIVAASV
+625 MICAADTPDGAASV
-632 GEDAKVIF
+632 IFPDQDLPCGAK
-640 VDKDI
+640 
-645 PNGSKLS
+645 LR

>member
-1 MSKKPYYITTPIY
+1 MEKKPFYITTPIY

-50 KDEHGQ
+50 TDEHGL

-69 KQYVDEIVE
+69 KEYVDEIVKT
-78 HFKKLWSYMNISY
+78 FKKLWSYMNISY

-96 TTDDYHV
+96 TTDDYHIET
-103 KSVQTIFKALYD
+103 VQKIFKALYD

-142 EDGKCPECHRDVVEA
+142 ENGCCPECHREVTEA

-163 FKMSPFAERIEKLLL
+163 FKMSPFAERIEKLLT

-203 LCVSRTSFKWGIPVP
+203 LCVSRTTFKWGIPVT
-218 FDDKHIIYVW
+218 FDDKHVIYVW
-228 VDALSNYI
+228 IDALSNYI
-236 SALGYAN
+236 SALGFWN
-243 DTYNDYD
+243 EQYNDFD

-274 ILMALDLPLPK
+274 MLMALDLPLPK

-296 GQKMSKSI
+296 GQKMSKSL
-304 GNVVDPM
+304 GNVVDPFI
-311 VLGERYSPDAIRY
+311 LGERYGADAIRY

-347 NSDLANDLGN
+347 NSDLANGLGN
-357 LVSRTVAMVEKY
+357 LVSRTVAMVDKY
-369 FGGTLPAD
+369 FGGTLPTDREEGDFDA
-377 KKSDPMDDELISMAT
+377 ELIAE
-392 ALRAKVDECMDNT
+392 AKGLVAKVDEFMDKTQIN
-405 TLNIA
+405 NA
-410 LAEIFKVIS
+410 LAEIFKIVS

-431 VLAKDESNKPRLA
+431 VLGKDESKKARLA
-444 AVLYNLLEAIR
+444 TVLYNLLETIR
-455 ISTSLLSAFMPT
+455 IVSTLLSNFMPT

-474 QIGASA
+474 QIGAAES
-480 DDVSYENAAKFGVL
+480 DITYENAGKFGVL
-494 PADVTVHRGEVLFPR
+494 PADVTVHRGEIIFPR

-514 EISELNAL
+514 EIEELNK
-522 IDAQM
+522 IIGSN
-527 KKTQAEQDKDG
+527 AEPEEKADDG
-538 ANLEPLSETIKIDD
+538 FEPAPIADEITIDD
-552 FFKSDLRVAEVKSCE
+552 FAKVDLRVALVKDCE
-567 KIPKAKKLLK
+567 KVKKSKKLLC
-577 LMLDDGFGERQVV
+577 LQLDDGFGGRQVV
-590 SGIAKWYA
+590 SGIAAWYK
-598 PDDLIGKKVIVVA
+598 PEDLIGKKVVIVA
-611 NLAPAKLCGVESNG
+611 NLKPVKLCGVESNG
-625 MIVAASV
+625 MICAADTPDGAASV
-632 GEDAKVIF
+632 IFPDQDLPCGAK
-640 VDKDI
+640 
-645 PNGSKLS
+645 LR

>member
-1 MSKKPYYITTPIY
+1 MEKKPFYITTPIY

-50 KDEHGQ
+50 TDEHGL

-69 KQYVDEIVE
+69 KEYVDEVVKT
-78 HFKKLWSYMNISY
+78 FKKLWSYMNISY

-96 TTDDYHV
+96 TTDDYHIET
-103 KSVQTIFKALYD
+103 VQKIFKALYD

-142 EDGKCPECHRDVVEA
+142 ENGCCPECHREVTEA

-163 FKMSPFAERIEKLLL
+163 FKMSPFAERIEKLLT

-203 LCVSRTSFKWGIPVP
+203 LCVSRTTFKWGIPVT
-218 FDDKHIIYVW
+218 FDDKHVVYVW
-228 VDALSNYI
+228 IDALSNYI
-236 SALGYAN
+236 SALGFWN
-243 DTYNDYD
+243 EQYNDFD

-264 MRFHAIIWPA
+264 MRFHAIVWPA
-274 ILMALDLPLPK
+274 MLMALDLPLPK

-296 GQKMSKSI
+296 GQKMSKSL
-304 GNVVDPM
+304 GNVVDPFI
-311 VLGERYSPDAIRY
+311 LGERYGADAIRY

-347 NSDLANDLGN
+347 NSDLANGLGN
-357 LVSRTVAMVEKY
+357 LVSRTVAMADKY

-377 KKSDPMDDELISMAT
+377 REAGDFDAELIAE
-392 ALRAKVDECMDNT
+392 AKGLVAKVDEFMDKTQIN
-405 TLNIA
+405 NA
-410 LAEIFKVIS
+410 LAEIFKVVS

-431 VLAKDESNKPRLA
+431 VLGKDESKKARLA
-444 AVLYNLLEAIR
+444 TVLYNLLETIR
-455 ISTSLLSAFMPT
+455 IVSTLLSNFMPT

-474 QIGASA
+474 QIGAAES
-480 DDVSYENAAKFGVL
+480 DITYENAGKFGVL
-494 PADVTVHRGEVLFPR
+494 PADVTVHRGEIIFPR
-509 IDVDK
+509 IDVNK
-514 EISELNAL
+514 EIEELNK
-522 IDAQM
+522 IIGSN
-527 KKTQAEQDKDG
+527 AEPEEKADDG
-538 ANLEPLSETIKIDD
+538 FEPAPIADEITIDD
-552 FFKSDLRVAEVKSCE
+552 FAKVDLRVALVKDCE
-567 KIPKAKKLLK
+567 KVKKSKKLLC
-577 LMLDDGFGERQVV
+577 LQLDDGFGGRQVV
-590 SGIAKWYA
+590 SGIAAWYK
-598 PDDLIGKKVIVVA
+598 PEDLIGKKVVIVA
-611 NLAPAKLCGVESNG
+611 NLKPVKLCGVESNG
-625 MIVAASV
+625 MICAADTPDGAASV
-632 GEDAKVIF
+632 IFPDQDLPCGAK
-640 VDKDI
+640 
-645 PNGSKLS
+645 LR

>member
-1 MSKKPYYITTPIY
+1 MEKKPFYITTPIY

-50 KDEHGQ
+50 TDEHGL

-69 KQYVDEIVE
+69 KEYVDEVVKT
-78 HFKKLWSYMNISY
+78 FKKLWSYMNISY

-96 TTDDYHV
+96 TTDDYHIET
-103 KSVQTIFKALYD
+103 VQKIFKALYD

-142 EDGKCPECHRDVVEA
+142 ENGCCPECHREVTEA

-163 FKMSPFAERIEKLLL
+163 FKMSSFAERIEKLLT

-203 LCVSRTSFKWGIPVP
+203 LCVSRTTFKWGIPVT
-218 FDDKHIIYVW
+218 FDDKHVVYVW
-228 VDALSNYI
+228 IDALSNYI
-236 SALGYAN
+236 SALGFWN
-243 DTYNDYD
+243 EQYNDFD

-274 ILMALDLPLPK
+274 MLMALDLPLPK

-296 GQKMSKSI
+296 GQKMSKSL
-304 GNVVDPM
+304 GNVVDPFI
-311 VLGERYSPDAIRY
+311 LGERYGADAIRY

-347 NSDLANDLGN
+347 NSDLANGLGN
-357 LVSRTVAMVEKY
+357 LVSRTVAMADKY

-377 KKSDPMDDELISMAT
+377 REAGDFDAELIAE
-392 ALRAKVDECMDNT
+392 AEELRAKVDEFMDKTQIN
-405 TLNIA
+405 NA
-410 LAEIFKVIS
+410 LAEIFKVVS

-431 VLAKDESNKPRLA
+431 VLGKDESKKARLA
-444 AVLYNLLEAIR
+444 TVLYNLLETIR
-455 ISTSLLSAFMPT
+455 IVSTLLSNFMPT

-474 QIGASA
+474 QIGAAES
-480 DDVSYENAAKFGVL
+480 DITYENAGKFGVL
-494 PADVTVHRGEVLFPR
+494 PADVTVHRGAIIFPR
-509 IDVDK
+509 IDVNK
-514 EISELNAL
+514 EIEELNK
-522 IDAQM
+522 IIGSN
-527 KKTQAEQDKDG
+527 AEPEEKADDG
-538 ANLEPLSETIKIDD
+538 FEPAPIADEITIDD
-552 FFKSDLRVAEVKSCE
+552 FAKVDLRVALVKDCE
-567 KIPKAKKLLK
+567 KVKKSKKLLC
-577 LMLDDGFGERQVV
+577 LQLDDGFGGRQVV
-590 SGIAKWYA
+590 SGIAAWYK
-598 PDDLIGKKVIVVA
+598 PEDLIGKKVVIVA
-611 NLAPAKLCGVESNG
+611 NLKPVKLCGVESNG
-625 MIVAASV
+625 MICAADTPDGAASV
-632 GEDAKVIF
+632 IFPDQDLPCGAK
-640 VDKDI
+640 
-645 PNGSKLS
+645 LR